1 MTNPTNPLDLP
12 GAKPTLPISTAKAP
26 SKKDFIAE
34 DRKYWSNFHMQLGGD
49 HALYYT
55 SHLNEFMPTAVAPAS
70 GEARPL
76 KRELVKSVGDTTFV
90 QGDGSTSISLD
101 EYVNNGKQRVQ
112 AVMILHQGK
121 VVYEDYP
128 GLQPSQPHFWASVS
142 KTTVGLLATMLEAD
156 GVIDT
161 SKPIPTYAKQLA
173 GTQWDKVSVINGLNM
188 SAGLDIAETGEAA
201 MNPNSVF
208 QRFLAADF
216 GVPNQEGVIEN
227 TVDELRDA
235 KPLAGEVPG
244 QYARYSSLI
253 TKTLVWVIE
262 GATGGSF
269 IDLFNERV
277 WSKIGACNSFMSCM
291 GSDGSAGAYGLNISL
306 LEDLARYALIFTPSW
321 KVVSDTEV
329 VPPAVLKTM
338 QTSGSKE
345 AYAKGDFT
353 EHDWVKASFAKQG
366 MPDRNSRQL
375 DAVWDDG
382 TLFKHGNL
390 FQGIYADP
398 LRDVVGVYYSTCPV
412 SLDPDIVM
420 GYIRQVAKNL
430 AGK

>member
-1 MTNPTNPLDLP
+1 MANSQNPLEVP
-12 GAKPTLPISTAKAP
+12 GAKPTLPVSVAKKP
-26 SKKDFIAE
+26 FDNQFIA
-34 DRKYWSNFHMQLGGD
+34 DARKYWSNFHMQLGGD

-55 SHLNEFMPTAVAPAS
+55 SHLNEFLPTAVAPPK
-70 GEARPL
+70 GEVRWL
-76 KRELVKSVGDTTFV
+76 ERKLVNSVPDTTFV
-90 QGDGSTSISLD
+90 LGDGSTSISLD
-101 EYVNNGKQRVQ
+101 DYVNNGKQRVQ
-112 AVMILHQGK
+112 AVMVLHKGK

-142 KTTVGLLATMLEAD
+142 KTTVGLLATMLETD

-173 GTQWDKVSVINGLNM
+173 GTEWDKVSVLNGLNM

-216 GVPNQEGVIEN
+216 GVPNPDGVIEN
-227 TVDELRDA
+227 TVDVLRDA

-277 WSKIGACNSFMSCM
+277 WSKIGARNSFMTGM
-291 GSDGSAGAYGLNISL
+291 GNDGSAGAYGLNISL
-306 LEDLARYALIFTPSW
+306 LEDLARYALIFTPSRT
-321 KVVSDTEV
+321 VVSDTEIV
-329 VPPAVLKTM
+329 SPGVLKTM
-338 QTSGSKE
+338 QTSGSRQ
-345 AYAKGDFT
+345 AYRAGDFT
-353 EHDWVKASFAKQG
+353 EHSWVKAAFGQD
-366 MPDRNSRQL
+366 MPDRNSRQW

-412 SLDPDIVM
+412 NLDPDILM
-420 GYIRQVAKNL
+420 GYIRQVAKNF